1 MLIWISYREPID
13 NHCGCPNWC
22 FLGGALQPR
31 QVTCIVLA
39 AKVETHRLSLTH
51 HPRTHLCPTSFV
63 AALTAITGLDRL
75 TVAAENDG
83 RPLDY
88 ATNVLGRRGKH
99 LVKLPSCRA
108 LLKLLRHRREPVVPR
123 ALGL

>member
-1 MLIWISYREPID
+1 MLPWWRTATSPGHLHRA
-13 NHCGCPNWC
+13 CSQ
-22 FLGGALQPR
+22 GGDASPQLDAPPTDPL
-31 QVTCIVLA
+31 VSNL
-39 AKVETHRLSLTH
+39 
-51 HPRTHLCPTSFV
+51 LC
-63 AALTAITGLDRL
+63 ALTAITGLDRL